1 MPSKPVALRRVRC
14 SARRRCQA
22 LAWAKDCWSAASAKL
37 RSGASLTPSPP
48 AERAEQ
54 EKRIAAALIAAGP
67 ALFLDNFNAVTLK
80 SAALASALTERP
92 AQVREFGKL
101 DFITLNA
108 LAFVALTGNGVV
120 LAEDLV
126 RRFNCSVTREE
137 FTGSATST
145 MRAKAIVIARRT

>member
-1 MPSKPVALRRVRC
+1 MRC

-22 LAWAKDCWSAASAKL
+22 RRRQRTAGPLHL
-37 RSGASLTPSPP
+37 RDSFGRPP
-48 AERAEQ
+48 YAITAGGTREEQ

-67 ALFLDNFNAVTLK
+67 ALFLDNFNGVTLK

-92 AQVREFGKL
+92 AQVREFCKL

-108 LAFVALTGNGVV
+108 IAFVALTGNGLV

-126 RRFNCSVTREE
+126 RASSRLRSTHAWKTRNSGASRSVSSTR
-137 FTGSATST
+137 
-145 MRAKAIVIARRT
+145 